1 MQGHR
6 SAPDPPPGQS
16 KLPRH
21 PVENIGFGQNT
32 GETLPNFR
40 QKSKGEF
47 KARRVK
53 RSFVPDIRQ
62 VSDTH
67 RAWPNFKEE
76 IGSGPITRGGTYD
89 STHHVL
95 GKTNRLAE
103 PHRGILNNHVARDEP
118 SN

>member
-32 GETLPNFR
+32 GEILPNFR
-40 QKSKGEF
+40 QKSKEEF

-67 RAWPNFKEE
+67 RAWPEFQRGNWV
-76 IGSGPITRGGTYD
+76 GSC
-89 STHHVL
+89 H
-95 GKTNRLAE
+95 NRHAYYYIE
-103 PHRGILNNHVARDEP
+103 REFY
-118 SN
+118 S